1 MNRLDRYMTRQMK
14 NPAMKKLVEQEVAE
28 LEVGILIARLR
39 EALHMNQTQLAARA
53 GMNASK
59 ISRIESSPRNITL
72 NTLARVAQALN
83 RRVKIEF
90 VPVSAKR
97 KIVVAHKR
105 PSGLRK
111 ALLGGRRSTKGMS
124 A

>member
-1 MNRLDRYMTRQMK
+1 MNRLDRYMARQMK

-28 LEVGILIARLR
+28 LDVGILIARLR

-59 ISRIESSPRNITL
+59 ISRIESAPRNITL

-83 RRVKIEF
+83 RRVKIAF

-97 KIVVAHKR
+97 KMIVAHKR
-105 PSGLRK
+105 PSRLRK
-111 ALLGGRRSTKGMS
+111 ALLREQR